1 MPHAPSAHPKPQHRL
16 THLTAWQRQAAALLP
31 ALVAGLAAALWLS
44 PRGPVP
50 WLIGW
55 TVYCASYVGLV
66 WHLAARL
73 DAAATQHR
81 AQREDPGA
89 VMLFVLVTAAACS
102 SLVAVAV
109 NVQATQSLQGWERA
123 SNLGLMALSL
133 AGAWLLIQC
142 VFTLHYARVYYRKGA
157 AADAT
162 ERGLGFPDGKD
173 PDYLDLL
180 YYSAVIGMTS
190 QVSDVNIRSRA
201 MRHLSLVHA
210 LLSFAF
216 NLIVLATAVNVF
228 ASAGR

>member
-1 MPHAPSAHPKPQHRL
+1 MSRSHPAPPSPLHRL
-16 THLTAWQRQAAALLP
+16 THLTAWQRQAVALLP
-31 ALVAGLAAALWLS
+31 AVLAGAGGAIWS
-44 PRGPVP
+44 TSTGPAS
-50 WLIGW
+50 WLIAW
-55 TVYCASYVGLV
+55 IVYCATYVALV

-89 VMLFVLVTAAACS
+89 VMLFVLVTAAACT
-102 SLVAVAV
+102 SLVAVAM
-109 NVQATQSLQGWERA
+109 NVQATQTMQGWQRA
-123 SNLGLMALSL
+123 FNLGLMALSL

-142 VFTLHYARVYYRKGA
+142 VFTLHYARVYYRSGA
-157 AADAT
+157 GSDTA
-162 ERGLGFPDGKD
+162 ERGLNFPDGKD

-190 QVSDVNIRSRA
+190 QVSDVTINSRA

-228 ASAGR
+228 ASAGH

>member
-1 MPHAPSAHPKPQHRL
+1 MSLSRPSLPLPHRL
-16 THLTAWQRQAAALLP
+16 THLTAWQRQVVAVWPGVLVGAASGTW
-31 ALVAGLAAALWLS
+31 AGLAGAA
-44 PRGPVP
+44 P
-50 WLIGW
+50 WLMAW
-55 TVYCASYVGLV
+55 SVYCATYVGLV

-73 DAAATQHR
+73 DAAATQQR

-89 VMLFVLVTAAACS
+89 AMLFVLVTAAACA
-102 SLVAVAV
+102 SLGAVAM
-109 NVQATQSLQGWERA
+109 NVQATQALEGWQRA

-142 VFTLHYARVYYRKGA
+142 VFTLHYARVYYRSQDDQG
-157 AADAT
+157 T
-162 ERGLGFPDGKD
+162 PERGLGFPDGKD

-190 QVSDVNIRSRA
+190 QVSDVSIRSRT
-201 MRHLSLVHA
+201 MRHLALVHA